1 MRSVITVILLSITL
15 FINCSHVLAK
25 DESVGI
31 RIDMLPWGE
40 VDGVLPKYSKFTVL
54 DVETGKM
61 FKVQRRAGNR
71 HADVQPL
78 TSKDTKVMKEIYGG
92 KWSWKRRAIIVIQH
106 DQWIAA
112 SMHGMPHG
120 AGALGNDFPG
130 HFCIHFYGS
139 KTHRT
144 NSIDL
149 SHKLMILKAAG
160 KLQEYVISAD
170 PFELI
175 NAYVAGFK
183 QQDSRIISTISL
195 QQIDWKEHIQSVEN
209 INLKRMSVFPVEDL
223 VNKISLEVPVEIE
236 WVSNNSEIKYFKGDI
251 YLFRFSPADAWK
263 IDSIR
268 FLKDSCI
275 LKKFKNKKENTFWSN
290 H

>member
-1 MRSVITVILLSITL
+1 MRFVITVILLSITL
-15 FINCSHVLAK
+15 FINCSNVLAK

-31 RIDMLPWGE
+31 RIDMLPWGK
-40 VDGVLPKYSKFTVL
+40 VDGVLPKYSEFTVL

-78 TSKDTKVMKEIYGG
+78 TSKDTKIMKEIYGG
-92 KWSWKRRAIIVIQH
+92 KWSWKRRAIIVIQY

-120 AGALGNDFPG
+120 AGALENDFPG

-160 KLQEYVISAD
+160 KLQEYVTSAD

-223 VNKISLEVPVEIE
+223 VNKISLEVPVEIQ
-236 WVSNNSEIKYFKGDI
+236 WVSNNSEIKYFKGNI

-268 FLKDSCI
+268 FLKDSRI
-275 LKKFKNKKENTFWSN
+275 LKEFKNRKENTFWSN
-290 H
+290 Y

>member
-1 MRSVITVILLSITL
+1 MRSVITVILLTITL
-15 FINCSHVLAK
+15 FINCSNVIAK
-25 DESVGI
+25 DESVSI
-31 RIDMLPWGE
+31 QIEMLPWE
-40 VDGVLPKYSKFTVL
+40 KVDGILPKYSEFTVL
-54 DVETGKM
+54 DVETGKK

-78 TSKDTKVMKEIYGG
+78 TMKDTKIMKEIYGG
-92 KWSWKRRAIIVIQH
+92 KWSWKRRAIVVIHQ

-120 AGALGNDFPG
+120 AGALENDFPG

-139 KTHRT
+139 KTHST
-144 NSIDL
+144 NAMDL

-160 KLQEYVISAD
+160 KLQEYVTDAD

-195 QQIDWKEHIQSVEN
+195 QQIDWHEHIQSIDN
-209 INLKRMSVFPVEDL
+209 INLKRITIFPVEDI
-223 VNKISLEVPVEIE
+223 VNKISLQVPVEIE
-236 WVSNNSEIKYFKGDI
+236 WKSNDSEKKYFKGDI

-268 FLKDSCI
+268 FLKDSGM
-275 LKKFKNKKENTFWSN
+275 
-290 H
+290 

>member
-1 MRSVITVILLSITL
+1 MRNVMTVILLSITL
-15 FINCSHVLAK
+15 FVNCSNVLAK
-25 DESVGI
+25 DAGVGI
-31 RIDMLPWGE
+31 QIDMLPWEKVYGI
-40 VDGVLPKYSKFTVL
+40 LPKYSKFTVL

-61 FKVQRRAGNR
+61 FKVQRRAGSR

-78 TSKDTKVMKEIYGG
+78 TSKDTKIMKEIYGG
-92 KWSWKRRAIIVIQH
+92 KWSWKRRAIIVIHQ

-120 AGALGNDFPG
+120 AGALENDFPG

-144 NSIDL
+144 NSMDL

-160 KLQEYVISAD
+160 KLQEYVNSAD

-175 NAYVAGFK
+175 HAYIAGLK
-183 QQDSRIISTISL
+183 QQDLQIISIISL
-195 QQIDWKEHIQSVEN
+195 QRIDWKKPIQSVEN
-209 INLKRMSVFPVEDL
+209 INLNRMSVLPFKDPVNE
-223 VNKISLEVPVEIE
+223 ISLEVPVEIE
-236 WVSNNSEIKYFKGDI
+236 WVNNHSEKKYFKGNI

-268 FLKDSCI
+268 FLKDSHI
-275 LKKFKNKKENTFWSN
+275 L
-290 H
+290 

>member
-1 MRSVITVILLSITL
+1 MRSVITVILLTITL
-15 FINCSHVLAK
+15 FINCSDVLAK
-25 DESVGI
+25 DEGMGLQI
-31 RIDMLPWGE
+31 EMLPWEKVNGI
-40 VDGVLPKYSKFTVL
+40 LPKYSKFTVL

-78 TSKDTKVMKEIYGG
+78 TSKDTKIMKKIYGG
-92 KWSWKRRAIIVIQH
+92 EWSWKRRAIIVIHH

-120 AGALGNDFPG
+120 AGALENNFPG

-139 KTHRT
+139 TTHGT
-144 NSIDL
+144 KSMDL

-160 KLQEYVISAD
+160 NLQEYVDSAD
-170 PFELI
+170 PYELI

-195 QQIDWKEHIQSVEN
+195 QQIDWKEHIQSIEN
-209 INLKRMSVFPVEDL
+209 INLNSISMLPVEDL
-223 VNKISLEVPVEIE
+223 VNEISLQVPVEIE
-236 WVSNNSEIKYFKGDI
+236 WMSNNSQRKYFNGNI
-251 YLFRFSPADAWK
+251 YLYRFSPADAWK

-268 FLKDSCI
+268 FLKDSGI
-275 LKKFKNKKENTFWSN
+275 
-290 H
+290 